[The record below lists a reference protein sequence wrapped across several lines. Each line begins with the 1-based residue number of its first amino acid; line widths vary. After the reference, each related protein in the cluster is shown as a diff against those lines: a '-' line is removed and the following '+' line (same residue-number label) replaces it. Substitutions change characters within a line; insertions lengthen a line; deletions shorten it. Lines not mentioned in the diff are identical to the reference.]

1 LPSAYCVEQHLHRA
15 DQLVE
20 VRRVAQ
26 LGDVRHHLRADA
38 VQEAEALVADG
49 HRLRWLHASGLQ
61 LAQLGVTA
69 RSTLVFKPPHRP
81 LSVVTTMKPAPWRRS
96 SS

>member
-1 LPSAYCVEQHLHRA
+1 MHLDRA

-26 LGDVRHHLRADA
+26 LGGVRHHVGADA

-49 HRLRWLHASGLQ
+49 HRLRLPPAACTSFSL
-61 LAQLGVTA
+61 LVTA
-69 RSTLVFKPPHRP
+69 RSTLVFRPPHRP
-81 LSVVTTMKPAPWRRS
+81 LSVVTTMKPAGLGVVAADA
-96 SS
+96 